1 MSWHVHF
8 QMKIHE
14 FFRRENVWLQCTNK
28 CLLLFLPSCQF
39 AKFILLQQSIF
50 LRSVKALLVAP
61 FTFQLLLLHPYLLSI
76 FLPHNW
82 VRKMKRHLSFSDVQ
96 LLSCRIITGMCPK
109 GRWRQKKCTFV
120 TANFLSMSRFCH
132 PTLLLIKR
140 VFLPLWMSS
149 NSNWI
154 SISGK

>member
-1 MSWHVHF
+1 MSLCPKAGIFSYLFPRIYVMACALSNENSWIF
-8 QMKIHE
+8 QQ
-14 FFRRENVWLQCTNK
+14 ENVWLQCTNK

-109 GRWRQKKCTFV
+109 GRWRQKN
-120 TANFLSMSRFCH
+120 AH
-132 PTLLLIKR
+132 LLPQISSPCL
-140 VFLPLWMSS
+140 VFAIQPSF
-149 NSNWI
+149 
-154 SISGK
+154 